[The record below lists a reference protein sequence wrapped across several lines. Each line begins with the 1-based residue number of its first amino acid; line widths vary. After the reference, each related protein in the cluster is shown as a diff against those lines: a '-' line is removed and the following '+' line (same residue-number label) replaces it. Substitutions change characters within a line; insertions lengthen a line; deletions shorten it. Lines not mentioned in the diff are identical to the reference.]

1 MLDPSPPSAASSNT
15 SNSANEPRVPRVLI
29 VEDDANNRDLAQ
41 RIVRHAG
48 CEPLLALDGRQALAV
63 AEAERPD
70 LILMD
75 LSLPEMDGWQATRWL
90 KARPELSRIPIVALT
105 ANAMAGDEAGARAAG
120 CDGYLTKPY
129 KPRDLLEVLQAHLP
143 IRRP

>member
-1 MLDPSPPSAASSNT
+1 MNQAMIDASPPT
-15 SNSANEPRVPRVLI
+15 PTVGPQIRILI

-48 CEPLLALDGRQALAV
+48 FVPLVALDGRQALAM
-63 AEAERPD
+63 AESERPD

-75 LSLPEMDGWQATRWL
+75 LSLPDIDGWQATRIL
-90 KARPELSRIPIVALT
+90 KARPELARVPIVALT
-105 ANAMAGDEAGARAAG
+105 ANAMAGDEARARAAG

-129 KPRDLLEVLQAHLP
+129 KPRE
-143 IRRP
+143 